1 MVRRV
6 ILLEGE
12 ETSVFQSENIL
23 SFYHQLIL
31 GQGHVQCIFAAGR
44 LRKYAVPS
52 LGHSLF
58 NCSAVG
64 VGVGVGAGSVK
75 EQGFTHTGGDT
86 DRGKWTVPAPSCSQ
100 DRGVSMKAGPP
111 A

>member
-12 ETSVFQSENIL
+12 ETSVFPSENIL

-64 VGVGVGAGSVK
+64 AGSVK

>member
-1 MVRRV
+1 MARV
-6 ILLEGE
+6 MSGAFSLLAGYG
-12 ETSVFQSENIL
+12 N
-23 SFYHQLIL
+23 
-31 GQGHVQCIFAAGR
+31 VQFPVWVTHCST
-44 LRKYAVPS
+44 VQ
-52 LGHSLF
+52 
-58 NCSAVG
+58 CSAVG